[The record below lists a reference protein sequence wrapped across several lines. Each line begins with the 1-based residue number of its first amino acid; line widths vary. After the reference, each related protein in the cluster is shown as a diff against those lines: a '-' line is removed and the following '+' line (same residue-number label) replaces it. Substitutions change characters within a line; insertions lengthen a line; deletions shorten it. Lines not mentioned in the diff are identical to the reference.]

1 MIKVVVSP
9 MVADP
14 KMSRPTDPELPEGP
28 LDGEGFILA
37 GGKSGRLGRDKA
49 FLRYRGSPLI
59 ELARRCLV
67 SAGLS
72 VTVVADSRERF
83 RSLGLPVVVD
93 RVSGAG
99 PLGAVFTA
107 LTASRSQDNYFI
119 PCDTPLVAPRLY
131 RILARAGRDFD
142 VVVPRDA
149 AGGLHPLCAYYSR
162 TAADPI
168 RRLLETGARRVDSVL
183 EAEDLRVHVLPAVE
197 WKLPDE
203 GFLNVNTPADWELL
217 QRKMD

>member
-1 MIKVVVSP
+1 

-14 KMSRPTDPELPEGP
+14 KMNRPADPELPEGP

-59 ELARRCLV
+59 ELARRCLE
-67 SAGLS
+67 SAGLP
-72 VTVVADSRERF
+72 VAIVADSRERF
-83 RSLGLPVVVD
+83 RSLGLPVLVD
-93 RVSGAG
+93 RISGAG

-119 PCDTPLVAPRLY
+119 PCDTPLVPPRLY
-131 RILARAGRDFD
+131 RVLARAGRDFD

-162 TAADPI
+162 NAADPI
-168 RRLLETGARRVDSVL
+168 RRLLETGVRRVDSVL
-183 EAEDLRVHVLPAVE
+183 EAEDLRVHVLSAAE
-197 WKLPDE
+197 WNLPDQ

>member
-1 MIKVVVSP
+1 MN
-9 MVADP
+9 
-14 KMSRPTDPELPEGP
+14 RPTDPEISDVP

-59 ELARRCLV
+59 ELARRCLE
-67 SAGLS
+67 SAGLP
-72 VTVVADSRERF
+72 VTVVADSRKRF
-83 RSLGLPVVVD
+83 RSLGLPVLVD
-93 RVSGAG
+93 RVSGTG

-119 PCDTPLVAPRLY
+119 PCDTPLVSPRLY

-162 TAADPI
+162 NAADPI
-168 RRLLETGARRVDSVL
+168 RRLLEAGARRVDSVL

-203 GFLNVNTPADWELL
+203 GFLNVNTPADWERL
-217 QRKMD
+217 QRISE